1 MVSLWIRLQILKNS
15 LELLK
20 HVLFQSR
27 PSTILPVYYFSFSGN
42 VAGADFLA
50 RHGANLKATNSR
62 TGFTLLHH
70 AAESMQ
76 ERNEVA
82 QWVETMKDR
91 VSVNEKDNNGR

>member
-1 MVSLWIRLQILKNS
+1 MC
-15 LELLK
+15 
-20 HVLFQSR
+20 
-27 PSTILPVYYFSFSGN
+27 FSFVPQKSSQLSIFSFPGN

-70 AAESMQ
+70 AAESVQ

-91 VSVNEKDNNGR
+91 VSVNDKDNNGRWG